1 MGENQFHVSVR
12 AQASLFLDFVAK
24 GQYRRAETKMNLMTY
39 FWHGATFAAK
49 ALGHNLPAKYPEVW
63 SAWEELHGA
72 WCALDRLGDETGALL
87 KPSESEIADILNF
100 AAKLRDRA
108 IEAGGLVEV

>member
-1 MGENQFHVSVR
+1 MAENQFHVSVK
-12 AQASLFLDFVAK
+12 AQATLFLDHVSK

-39 FWHGATFAAK
+39 FWHGATFAAR
-49 ALGHNLPAKYPEVW
+49 ALGQNLPARFPEVW
-63 SAWEELHGA
+63 SAWEDLHTA

-87 KPSESEIADILNF
+87 KPSDSEIADILGL
-100 AAKLRDRA
+100 AARLRDRA